1 VIWLTWRQSRAE
13 VIVGSAILV
22 ALAAILVGLGLDVH
36 NTVNHLGLPACLTS
50 KNDCSNTIESLRRAY
65 HWVPPATGVLVVLP
79 VFVGMFWAAPLIAR
93 EYEAGTQ
100 RLAWTQ
106 SVSRLRWLTTKL
118 VLILATA
125 TAAALGIGLLAE
137 WALEPL
143 GPAYGTLFGGTWFD
157 GEGLVPAAYM
167 LFALAAGA
175 AASALTRR
183 TIPAMAVTLVAYF
196 VPRLFIHYARKELL
210 PPNTHVASAP
220 VSDFYAAAL
229 TGQQPAFGGELS
241 PTDWVISTSS
251 GPVND
256 DVLRTHCPTLN
267 PRNFTPDALHDCLDK
282 LRGLSFSVVTRFQ
295 PPSRFWPL
303 QAVETG
309 IFVAMAAFLI
319 AVTIVTVTRSRRV

>member
-1 VIWLTWRQSRAE
+1 
-13 VIVGSAILV
+13 
-22 ALAAILVGLGLDVH
+22 
-36 NTVNHLGLPACLTS
+36 
-50 KNDCSNTIESLRRAY
+50 
-65 HWVPPATGVLVVLP
+65 
-79 VFVGMFWAAPLIAR
+79 MFWAAPLIAR

-143 GPAYGTLFGGTWFD
+143 GPAYGTQFGGTWFD
-157 GEGLVPAAYM
+157 VEGLVPAAYM
-167 LFALAAGA
+167 LFALAAGV

-210 PPNTHVASAP
+210 PPQTKVASVP
-220 VSDFYAAAL
+220 LSDFYASTL
-229 TGQQPAFGGELS
+229 TGNRPAFGGNVS
-241 PTDWVISTSS
+241 PTDWVVSTSS

-256 DVLRTHCPTLN
+256 DILRTHCPTLN
-267 PRNFTPDALHDCLDK
+267 PRNFTADALHDCLDK

-303 QAVETG
+303 QSVETA